1 MPYLIKD
8 MHTVEHMVSVLV
20 DELRSED
27 GDPIIATAHLVA
39 AISRETGT
47 NRRHWTAA
55 VDGYDPDY
63 YPAVVLSYYNPGH
76 PDNGTALF
84 RVALL
89 AADDWVVLGY
99 IDDECV
105 THLYRHTPEQIA
117 GWLAALKAT
126 VAG

>member
-1 MPYLIKD
+1 MK
-8 MHTVEHMVSVLV
+8 HTVEEYVGMLV
-20 DELRSED
+20 DELRSEN
-27 GDPIIATAHLVA
+27 GDPIIATANLLA
-39 AISRETGT
+39 AISRDTGAKC
-47 NRRHWTAA
+47 RHWT
-55 VDGYDPDY
+55 VQIDGQDQDY
-63 YPAVVLSYYNPGH
+63 YPAVVLNYYNPGH
-76 PDNGTALF
+76 PDNCTALF

-117 GWLAALKAT
+117 GWLEAVKAT